1 MVNID
6 CIMGLLDW
14 NNPESVQEEGRTL
27 AREVSC
33 INVFIQPCDIMGL
46 LDWNNPESVQEE
58 GRTLA
63 REVSCINV
71 FIQPCDRKYNKNV

>member
-46 LDWNNPESVQEE
+46 LDWNNPESVQDACA
-58 GRTLA
+58 GGFLHQRVYPA
-63 REVSCINV
+63 VRQK
-71 FIQPCDRKYNKNV
+71 IQQKCLR